1 MKAGFPAVIQKMQ
14 LHPSNNIG
22 DVTVSCLLFAII
34 HCQHPYFN
42 PQADQGPSLDN
53 TKKEKE
59 YQGTS
64 VITTVSLNT
73 EVALKYTVFAVYT
86 V

>member
-1 MKAGFPAVIQKMQ
+1 MIQKMQ

-42 PQADQGPSLDN
+42 PQAYQGPSLDN

-64 VITTVSLNT
+64 VITTVSLN
-73 EVALKYTVFAVYT
+73 KY
-86 V
+86 